1 MTTSSL
7 KPTEL
12 LMETTNPPVDFPAPP
27 PPATPAAAT
36 AASAVSLALND
47 GKKHLLLAASGS
59 VATIKLPL
67 ILSSLSTHPNL
78 SIRLILTRA
87 ATHFLAGQS
96 PSQPPLS
103 HLLALPNLDGL
114 YHDADEWAAPW
125 TRDAKILHIELRR
138 WAHLLV
144 IAPMSANLLAKVT
157 AGLCDDLLT
166 NVVRAWDVTR
176 GIVAAPAM
184 NQLMWEH
191 PVTAKQMRVLREE
204 WAWVEVVGPQVKAL
218 ACGDL
223 GMGGM
228 CEWEELVEVV
238 VRRLERLE
246 VNVG

>member
-1 MTTSSL
+1 
-7 KPTEL
+7 
-12 LMETTNPPVDFPAPP
+12 
-27 PPATPAAAT
+27 
-36 AASAVSLALND
+36 
-47 GKKHLLLAASGS
+47 
-59 VATIKLPL
+59 
-67 ILSSLSTHPNL
+67 
-78 SIRLILTRA
+78 
-87 ATHFLAGQS
+87 S

-103 HLLALPNLDGL
+103 RLLALPNVDGL
-114 YHDADEWAAPW
+114 YHDADEWTAPW

-157 AGLCDDLLT
+157 GGLCDDLLT

-191 PVTAKQMRVLREE
+191 PVTARQMRTLREE

-238 VRRLERLE
+238 VRRLERLDE
-246 VNVG
+246 GST